1 MDFTEVTVA
10 STAKKRREGDG
21 CGNVSGLSS
30 GVGAVSEFA
39 ACSTRD
45 ARRTLARSCVGTE
58 AEPRAGNVGG
68 LGSSF
73 LFVPLRFRLAQPG
86 RKRPKTSRAMRF
98 TDRRFS
104 SSSRD
109 MSERM

>member
-1 MDFTEVTVA
+1 MDFTEVA
-10 STAKKRREGDG
+10 STVRKRRMGGGG
-21 CGNVSGLSS
+21 CGTVSCLSS
-30 GVGAVSEFA
+30 VCRAEAFTELA
-39 ACSTRD
+39 AFSTRD
-45 ARRTLARSCVGTE
+45 ARCTLARVGTE
-58 AEPRAGNVGG
+58 AESRAGEMDG
-68 LGSSF
+68 LGRSF
-73 LFVPLRFRLAQPG
+73 RLVPLRFRLAQPG